1 MMTRPG
7 RTRSGLPRAAEV
19 PPRLACLPGIRSLR
33 SPQLRDAV
41 RVVGSSVEPPANL
54 GRTPDEGRAK
64 RFAPLPPCPMPPSRT
79 FALVGGLV
87 FLALAGWAL
96 AAGRVL
102 ITWGRFAE
110 RPSFFYW
117 VMVGALALIGV
128 MNLVWAAGARAPR
141 G

>member
-1 MMTRPG
+1 
-7 RTRSGLPRAAEV
+7 
-19 PPRLACLPGIRSLR
+19 
-33 SPQLRDAV
+33 
-41 RVVGSSVEPPANL
+41 
-54 GRTPDEGRAK
+54 
-64 RFAPLPPCPMPPSRT
+64 MPPSRT

-117 VMVGALALIGV
+117 LMVGALVLIGV
-128 MNLVWAAGARAPR
+128 MNLAWAAGARAR
-141 G
+141 RS